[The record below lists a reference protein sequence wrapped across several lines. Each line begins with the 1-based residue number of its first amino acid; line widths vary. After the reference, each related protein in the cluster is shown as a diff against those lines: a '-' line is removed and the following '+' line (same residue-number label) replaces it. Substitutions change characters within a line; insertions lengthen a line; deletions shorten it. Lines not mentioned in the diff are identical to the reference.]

1 MNAVTIAPRSEP
13 LRFDDI
19 EDVAAALRADGRRL
33 SMARRQVLEAL
44 FAADGL
50 ISAEYIAAGTD
61 TGVAI
66 ELTSVYRNLEQ
77 LEELG
82 VVRHLHVGH
91 GPGLYGLVG
100 KSDREYLVCEHC
112 GRVDVADA
120 KQLDRVRAAIRREFG
135 YEARF
140 THFPI
145 HGFCAGCRVSRAGSR
160 SRSSR

>member
-1 MNAVTIAPRSEP
+1 MKAVTIAPRSEP

-44 FAADGL
+44 FTADAL
-50 ISAEYIAAGTD
+50 VSAEYIAAGTD

-100 KSDREYLVCEHC
+100 AGDREYLVCEGC

-120 KQLDRVRAAIRREFG
+120 KQLDRVRAAIRKEFG

-145 HGFCAGCRVSRAGSR
+145 HGFCADCRAAG
-160 SRSSR
+160 

>member
-1 MNAVTIAPRSEP
+1 MTIAPRSEP

-33 SMARRQVLEAL
+33 SMPRRQVLEAL
-44 FAADGL
+44 FAADAL
-50 ISAEYIAAGTD
+50 VSAEYIAAGTD
-61 TGVAI
+61 TGVPI
-66 ELTSVYRNLEQ
+66 EITSVYRNLEQ

-100 KSDREYLVCEHC
+100 TGEREYLVCEGC
-112 GRVDVADA
+112 GRVDVAGTEE
-120 KQLDRVRAAIRREFG
+120 LDRVRAAIQEQFG

-145 HGFCAGCRVSRAGSR
+145 HGFCAGCRARG
-160 SRSSR
+160 

>member
-1 MNAVTIAPRSEP
+1 MTIAPRSEP
-13 LRFDDI
+13 RHYDSVDD
-19 EDVAAALRADGRRL
+19 VVAALRADGLRL
-33 SMARRQVLEAL
+33 SMPRRQVLEAL
-44 FAADGL
+44 FAADAL
-50 ISAEYIAAGTD
+50 VSAEYIAAGTD

-100 KSDREYLVCEHC
+100 SEEREYLVCERC

-120 KQLDRVRAAIRREFG
+120 KQLDRVRREISEAFG

-145 HGFCAGCRVSRAGSR
+145 HGFCGDCRE
-160 SRSSR
+160 

>member
-1 MNAVTIAPRSEP
+1 MTIAPRSEP
-13 LRFDDI
+13 HHFDDI
-19 EDVAAALRADGRRL
+19 EEVAAALRADGLRL
-33 SMARRQVLEAL
+33 SMPRRQVLEAL
-44 FAADGL
+44 FAADAL
-50 ISAEYIAAGTD
+50 VSADYIAAGTD
-61 TGVAI
+61 TGVPI

-77 LEELG
+77 LEEHG

-100 KSDREYLVCEHC
+100 KSEREYLVCERC

-120 KQLDRVRAAIRREFG
+120 KQLDRVRAAIRKEFG

-145 HGFCAGCRVSRAGSR
+145 HGFCADCSAEQ
-160 SRSSR
+160 